1 MTRAAVDIGGTFTD
15 VVTIEQSTG
24 RLVQAKALT
33 TYPDPTPGFLA
44 ALAKAT
50 DRDGLETVGYGTTLA
65 TNAVLTRSGAK
76 TALLTTQGFRDVLE
90 IRRTHRSTL
99 FDIFEEIPAPI
110 APRPLR
116 FEIPERTAADGSEV
130 RALDEQAVRA
140 AAGKIRQAGVESIAV
155 SYLFSFMNP
164 AHELRTR
171 QILAEELPELSA
183 DITISSEAL
192 PLHREYERTSTTVMN
207 AYLTPLVRSYFSRLR
222 AELAESKLYVW
233 LQMMQSNGGLV
244 RPDRAA
250 SFPILT
256 LLSGPAGGVMASA
269 YLGRLLGETHLLT
282 LDMGGTSCDVAGITD
297 GEPDTRLDF
306 EIGGYSVSYPTLDI
320 HTVGAGGGS
329 IAKVDG
335 FGRVSVGPDSAG
347 SDPGPACYGRGGE
360 FPTVTDAN
368 LVLGVYD
375 PDFQMGGEIYPDID
389 LAARAIE
396 EHVGKPLG
404 LSVVDA
410 AVGIVRLVNANMM
423 HALRTVSIERGRD
436 PRDFALVPFGGAGPT
451 HGVHIAEE
459 LALRRV
465 VIPPIPGCNSALGI
479 LASDVRHDLV
489 ATLRARVARLD
500 PSDLGET
507 LSELASEARRELD
520 EDSIP
525 PESRTLRASLDM
537 RYAGQAYELNV
548 PLSSLRPDASTLSR
562 AMADFHHSHRTR
574 YGHSLGDDL
583 VDLVNVRLT
592 GLGATP
598 KPLLGGAAAASGEAE
613 PRSRRRVVSV
623 RGEAEMT
630 PIYHREDLEP
640 GQRVATPSVI
650 QQLDSTTY
658 LPFGE
663 VRVHNTGAIVV
674 DLP

>member
-329 IAKVDG
+329 VAKVDG

>member
-15 VVTIEQSTG
+15 VVTIDESTG

-44 ALAKAT
+44 ALAKAAN
-50 DRDGLETVGYGTTLA
+50 RDQLETVGYGTTLA
-65 TNAVLTRSGAK
+65 TNAVLTRSGAE

-99 FDIFEEIPAPI
+99 FDIYEEIPAPI
-110 APRPLR
+110 VPRPLR

-130 RALDEQAVRA
+130 TALDEQAVRA
-140 AAGKIRQAGVESIAV
+140 VARKIRHAGVESIAV

-171 QILAEELPELSA
+171 EILSEELPGLSD

-282 LDMGGTSCDVAGITD
+282 LDMGGTSCDVAGITG

-329 IAKVDG
+329 IAKVDD

-360 FPTVTDAN
+360 LPTVTDAN

-465 VIPPIPGCNSALGI
+465 VVPPIPGCNSALGI

-500 PSDLGET
+500 PSDLVEI
-507 LSELASEARRELD
+507 LSVLAEDARRELD

-525 PESRTLRASLDM
+525 PENRTLRASLDM

-548 PLSSLRPDASTLSR
+548 PLTSLRPDASTLSR
-562 AMADFHHSHRTR
+562 AIADFHVAHRTR
-574 YGHSLGDDL
+574 YGHALGDDR

-598 KPLLGGAAAASGEAE
+598 KPLLGGGSGALGEAE
-613 PRSRRRVVSV
+613 PRSFRRVVSV
-623 RGEAEMT
+623 QGEASSV

-640 GQRVATPSVI
+640 GQTLMTPSVI

-663 VRVHNTGAIVV
+663 VRVHATGAIVV

>member
-525 PESRTLRASLDM
+525 PQSRTLRASLDM

>member
-269 YLGRLLGETHLLT
+269 YLGRRLGETHLLT

-525 PESRTLRASLDM
+525 PQSRTLRASLDM

-663 VRVHNTGAIVV
+663 VRVHDTGAIVV

>member
-15 VVTIEQSTG
+15 VVTVDESTG
-24 RLVQAKALT
+24 RLIQAKALT
-33 TYPDPTPGFLA
+33 TYPDPTPGFLN
-44 ALAKAT
+44 ALAKVT
-50 DRDGLETVGYGTTLA
+50 DSTDLETVGYGTTLA
-65 TNAVLTRSGAK
+65 TNAVLTRSGAR
-76 TALLTTQGFRDVLE
+76 TALLTTEGFRDVLE

-99 FDIFEEIPAPI
+99 FDIYEKIPEPLV
-110 APRPLR
+110 PRPLR
-116 FEIPERTAADGSEV
+116 LEIPERIAADGSV
-130 RALDEQAVRA
+130 VDPLDEPAVRA
-140 AAGKIRQAGVESIAV
+140 AAERLRRARVESIAV

-164 AHELRTR
+164 QHELRTR
-171 QILAEELPELSA
+171 EILAEELPELA
-183 DITISSEAL
+183 EDITISSEAL

-222 AELAESKLYVW
+222 AELRDSKLFAW

-244 RPDRAA
+244 RPERAA

-269 YLGRLLGETHLLT
+269 YLADLLGETHLLT
-282 LDMGGTSCDVAGITD
+282 LDMGGTSCDVAGVTNGD
-297 GEPDTRLDF
+297 PDTRLDF
-306 EIGGYSVSYPTLDI
+306 EIGGYAVSYPTLDI

-329 IAKVDG
+329 IAKVDA
-335 FGRVSVGPDSAG
+335 FGRISVGPDSAG

-360 FPTVTDAN
+360 LPTVTDAN

-375 PDFQMGGEIYPDID
+375 QEFQLGGEIFPDLD

-396 EHVGKPLG
+396 RHVAKPLG
-404 LSVVDA
+404 LTVVEA

-451 HGVHIAEE
+451 HGVHIARE

-479 LASDVRHDLV
+479 LSSDVRHDLV
-489 ATLRARVARLD
+489 ATLRARMAKLTPVE
-500 PSDLGET
+500 LGK
-507 LSELASEARRELD
+507 AIAVMAAEARQELE
-520 EDSIP
+520 EDGIP
-525 PESRTLRASLDM
+525 PERRILRASLDM

-548 PLSSLRPDASTLSR
+548 ALPSLRPDGAAMDR
-562 AMADFHHSHRTR
+562 AIADFHLVHQTR
-574 YGHSLGDDL
+574 YGHSLGDDM

-592 GLGATP
+592 GLGAIP
-598 KPLLGGAAAASGEAE
+598 KPRLGGDAATTGQAE
-613 PRSRRRVVSV
+613 PRSHRSVVSV
-623 RGEAEMT
+623 EGRAST
-630 PIYHREDLEP
+630 VPVYRRADLVA
-640 GQRVATPSVI
+640 GQTLATPSVI

-663 VRVHNTGAIVV
+663 ARVHSTGSIVV
-674 DLP
+674 DLR

>member
-15 VVTIEQSTG
+15 VVTIDESTG
-24 RLVQAKALT
+24 ELVQAKALT

-50 DRDGLETVGYGTTLA
+50 DRDRLETVGYGTTLA
-65 TNAVLTRSGAK
+65 TNAVLTRSGAR

-99 FDIFEEIPAPI
+99 FDIYEEIPAPVV
-110 APRPLR
+110 PRPLR

-130 RALDEQAVRA
+130 TPLDEQAVRA
-140 AAGKIRQAGVESIAV
+140 VAGKIRQAGVESIAV

-360 FPTVTDAN
+360 LPTVTDAN

-404 LSVVDA
+404 ISVVDA
-410 AVGIVRLVNANMM
+410 AVGIIRLVNANMM

-507 LSELASEARRELD
+507 LSALAEEARRELD

-525 PESRTLRASLDM
+525 PENRTLRASLDM

-548 PLSSLRPDASTLSR
+548 PLASLRPDASILEQ
-562 AMADFHHSHRTR
+562 AIADFHLSHRTR
-574 YGHSLGDDL
+574 YGHSLGDDR

-598 KPLLGGAAAASGEAE
+598 KPLLGGGSGASGQAE
-613 PRSRRRVVSV
+613 PRSYRRVVSV
-623 RGEAEMT
+623 QGEASSV

-640 GQRVATPSVI
+640 GQTVMTPSVI

-663 VRVHNTGAIVV
+663 VRVHDTGAIVV

>member
-15 VVTIEQSTG
+15 VVTVNESTG

-33 TYPDPTPGFLA
+33 TYPDPTAGFLN
-44 ALAKAT
+44 ALAKVT
-50 DRDGLETVGYGTTLA
+50 DRSTLETVGYGTTLA
-65 TNAVLTRSGAK
+65 TNAVLTKSGAK
-76 TALLTTQGFRDVLE
+76 TALLTTEGFRDLLE

-99 FDIFEEIPAPI
+99 FDIYESIPEPI
-110 APRPLR
+110 VPRPLR

-130 RALDEQAVRA
+130 KPLDEQAVREA
-140 AAGKIRQAGVESIAV
+140 AERIRRAGVESIAV
-155 SYLFSFMNP
+155 CYLFSFMNP
-164 AHELRTR
+164 EHELRTR
-171 QILAEELPELSA
+171 RILREELPELSA
-183 DITISSEAL
+183 DVTISSEAL

-222 AELAESKLYVW
+222 KELHESKLFAW

-244 RPDRAA
+244 RPERAA

-269 YLGRLLGETHLLT
+269 YLGGLLGETHLLT
-282 LDMGGTSCDVAGITD
+282 LDMGGTSCDVAGVTG

-306 EIGGYSVSYPTLDI
+306 EIGGYAVSYPTLDI

-329 IAKVDG
+329 IAKVDA
-335 FGRVSVGPDSAG
+335 FGRISVGPDSAG

-360 FPTVTDAN
+360 LPTVTDAN

-375 PDFQMGGEIYPDID
+375 RAFRLGGEIYPDID

-396 EHVGKPLG
+396 RHVGKPLG
-404 LSVVDA
+404 LPVTEA
-410 AVGIVRLVNANMM
+410 AVGIVRLVNAGMM

-436 PRDFALVPFGGAGPT
+436 PRDFALVTFGGAGPA
-451 HGVHIAEE
+451 HGMHIAAE

-489 ATLRARVARLD
+489 STLRARMGGLSAAE
-500 PSDLGET
+500 LGEA
-507 LSELASEARRELD
+507 LAVMGSEVQRELD
-520 EDSIP
+520 EDGIP
-525 PESRTLRASLDM
+525 AERRILRASLDM
-537 RYAGQAYELNV
+537 RYAGQAYELNI
-548 PLSSLRPDASTLSR
+548 PIAGLRPDVDTMDR
-562 AMADFHHSHRTR
+562 AVADFHLLHKTR
-574 YGHSLGDDL
+574 YGHSLDDDM
-583 VDLVNVRLT
+583 VDLINVRLT

-598 KPLLGGAAAASGEAE
+598 KPPLGGEAVAGGEAE

-623 RGEAEMT
+623 EGEAAEV
-630 PIYHREDLEP
+630 PVYHRADLVP
-640 GQRVATPSVI
+640 GHTLATPCVI
-650 QQLDSTTY
+650 QQLDSTAY

-663 VRVHNTGAIVV
+663 ARVHSTGSIVV

>member
-15 VVTIEQSTG
+15 VVTVDESTG
-24 RLVQAKALT
+24 ELVQAKSLT
-33 TYPDPTPGFLA
+33 TYPDPTPGFLT

-50 DRDGLETVGYGTTLA
+50 ERSSLQTVGYGTTLA
-65 TNAVLTRSGAK
+65 TNAVLTKSGAK
-76 TALLTTQGFRDVLE
+76 TALLTTEGFRDVLE

-99 FDIFEEIPAPI
+99 FDIYEEIPRPI
-110 APRPLR
+110 VPRPLR

-130 RALDEQAVRA
+130 RELDEQAVRTV
-140 AAGKIRQAGVESIAV
+140 AGHIRQAGVESIAV

-164 AHELRTR
+164 DHELRTR
-171 QILAEELPELSA
+171 QILAEELPALSD

-207 AYLTPLVRSYFSRLR
+207 AYLTPLVRRYFHRLR
-222 AELAESKLYVW
+222 AELQESKLYAW

-244 RPDRAA
+244 RPERAA
-250 SFPILT
+250 AFPILT
-256 LLSGPAGGVMASA
+256 LLSGPAGGVMASV
-269 YLGRLLGETHLLT
+269 YLGELLGESHLLT

-306 EIGGYSVSYPTLDI
+306 EIGGYAVSYPTLDI

-329 IAKVDG
+329 IAKVDD
-335 FGRVSVGPDSAG
+335 FGRISVGPDSAG
-347 SDPGPACYGRGGE
+347 SDPGPACYGRGGDL
-360 FPTVTDAN
+360 PTVTDAN

-375 PDFQMGGEIYPDID
+375 PGFQLGGEIYPDID

-396 EHVGKPLG
+396 RYVGRPLG
-404 LSVVDA
+404 VSVTEA

-489 ATLRARVARLD
+489 ATLRARVVRLD
-500 PSDLGET
+500 PTDLQES
-507 LSELASEARRELD
+507 LSVMADEAQRELEQD
-520 EDSIP
+520 GVP
-525 PESRTLRASLDM
+525 PGRRTLRASLDM
-537 RYAGQAYELNV
+537 RYAGQAYEINV
-548 PLSSLRPDASTLSR
+548 PLASLQPDAATLSQ
-562 AMADFHHSHRTR
+562 AIGDFHLAHKTR
-574 YGHSLGDDL
+574 YGHALGDDL

-598 KPLLGGAAAASGEAE
+598 KPLLGGDAAAAGRAE
-613 PRSRRRVVSV
+613 PRSHRRVVSV
-623 RGEAEMT
+623 SGEDSKV
-630 PIYHREDLEP
+630 PIYSRDDLLP
-640 GQRVATPSVI
+640 GQTLPTPSVI

-663 VRVHNTGAIVV
+663 ARVHATGAIVV

>member
-663 VRVHNTGAIVV
+663 VRVHDTGAIVV

>member
-110 APRPLR
+110 VPRPLR

-335 FGRVSVGPDSAG
+335 FGRVSGGPDSAG

-525 PESRTLRASLDM
+525 PQSRTLRASLDM

>member
-15 VVTIEQSTG
+15 VVTVDESTG
-24 RLVQAKALT
+24 RLIQAKSLT

-50 DRDGLETVGYGTTLA
+50 DRTALQTVGYGTTLA
-65 TNAVLTRSGAK
+65 TNAVLTKSGAR
-76 TALLTTQGFRDVLE
+76 TALLTTEGFRDVLE

-99 FDIFEEIPAPI
+99 FDIYEKIPEPI
-110 APRPLR
+110 VPRPLR
-116 FEIPERTAADGSEV
+116 FEIPERTAADGSQV
-130 RALDEQAVRA
+130 RTLDEQAVRA
-140 AAGKIRQAGVESIAV
+140 AAAHIRRAGVESVAV
-155 SYLFSFMNP
+155 CYLFSFMNP
-164 AHELRTR
+164 DHELRTR
-171 QILAEELPELSA
+171 RILREELPALSD

-207 AYLTPLVRSYFSRLR
+207 AYLTPLVRKYFRRLR
-222 AELAESKLYVW
+222 AELQESKLFAW

-244 RPDRAA
+244 RPERAA
-250 SFPILT
+250 AFPILT

-269 YLGRLLGETHLLT
+269 YLGKLLGETRLLT

-306 EIGGYSVSYPTLDI
+306 EIGGYAVSYPTLDI

-329 IAKVDG
+329 IARVDD
-335 FGRVSVGPDSAG
+335 FGRISVGPGSAG

-360 FPTVTDAN
+360 LPTVTDAN

-375 PDFQMGGEIYPDID
+375 PEFQLGGEIYPDID

-396 EHVGKPLG
+396 RHVGRPLG
-404 LSVVDA
+404 LSATEA

-436 PRDFALVPFGGAGPT
+436 PRDFSLVPFGGAGPT

-465 VIPPIPGCNSALGI
+465 IIPPIPGCNSALGI
-479 LASDVRHDLV
+479 LSSDVRHDLV
-489 ATLRARVARLD
+489 STLRSQMTRLD
-500 PSDLGET
+500 PADLRES
-507 LSELASEARRELD
+507 LSAMAEEAQRELERD
-520 EDSIP
+520 GISP
-525 PESRTLRASLDM
+525 RGRTLRAGLDM
-537 RYAGQAYELNV
+537 RYAGQAYEINV
-548 PLSSLRPDASTLSR
+548 PLASLRPDAAVLSQ
-562 AMADFHHSHRTR
+562 AIGDFHLAHKTR
-574 YGHSLGDDL
+574 YGHALGDEL

-598 KPLLGGAAAASGEAE
+598 KPLLGGASLASDEAE
-613 PRSRRRVVSV
+613 PRSWRKVVSV
-623 RGEAEMT
+623 GGEASAA
-630 PIYHREDLEP
+630 PIYRRADLLP
-640 GQRVATPSVI
+640 GQTLATPSVI

-663 VRVHNTGAIVV
+663 ARVHATGAIVV

>member
-15 VVTIEQSTG
+15 VVTVDDRSGKLI
-24 RLVQAKALT
+24 QAKSLT

-50 DRDGLETVGYGTTLA
+50 DRDALETVGYGTTLA
-65 TNAVLTRSGAK
+65 TNAVLTKSGAR
-76 TALLTTQGFRDVLE
+76 TALLTTRGFRDVLE

-99 FDIFEEIPAPI
+99 FDIYEKIPEPI
-110 APRPLR
+110 VPRPLR

-130 RALDEQAVRA
+130 TPLDEQAVRA
-140 AAGKIRQAGVESIAV
+140 AARSIHRAGVESVAV
-155 SYLFSFMNP
+155 CYLFSFMNP
-164 AHELRTR
+164 EHELRTR
-171 QILAEELPELSA
+171 AILREELPGLSD

-207 AYLTPLVRSYFSRLR
+207 AYLTPLVRRYFRRLR
-222 AELAESKLYVW
+222 SELQESKLYAW

-244 RPDRAA
+244 RPERAA

-269 YLGRLLGETHLLT
+269 YLGELLGETHLLT
-282 LDMGGTSCDVAGITD
+282 LDMGGTSCDVAGVTN

-306 EIGGYSVSYPTLDI
+306 EIGGYAVSYPTLDI

-329 IAKVDG
+329 IARVDS
-335 FGRVSVGPDSAG
+335 FGRISVGPESAG

-360 FPTVTDAN
+360 MPTVTDAN

-375 PDFQMGGEIYPDID
+375 PGFRLGGEIYPDID

-396 EHVGKPLG
+396 RHVGRPLG
-404 LSVVDA
+404 LSVTEA

-465 VIPPIPGCNSALGI
+465 VIPPMPGCNSALGI
-479 LASDVRHDLV
+479 LASDVRHDLL
-489 ATLRARVARLD
+489 ATLRARMVRLR
-500 PSDLGET
+500 PFDLGKAIAVLAREAHQ
-507 LSELASEARRELD
+507 ELE
-520 EDSIP
+520 EDGIP
-525 PESRTLRASLDM
+525 PDRRTVRASLDL
-537 RYAGQAYELNV
+537 RYAGQAYELNI
-548 PLSSLRPDASTLSR
+548 PLSALQPDSSTIR
-562 AMADFHHSHRTR
+562 QAIADFHHLHQTR

-598 KPLLGGAAAASGEAE
+598 KPLLGGEAAATGEAE
-613 PRSRRRVVSV
+613 PRLHRQVVSV
-623 RGEAEMT
+623 RGKADKV
-630 PIYHREDLEP
+630 PIYHRSDLLP
-640 GQRVATPSVI
+640 GQTLRTPSVI

-663 VRVHNTGAIVV
+663 ARVHSTGSIVV

>member
-15 VVTIEQSTG
+15 VVTVDESTG
-24 RLVQAKALT
+24 RLIQAKSLT

-50 DRDGLETVGYGTTLA
+50 DRTALQTVGYGTTLA
-65 TNAVLTRSGAK
+65 TNAVLTKSGAR
-76 TALLTTQGFRDVLE
+76 TALLTTEGFRDVLE

-99 FDIFEEIPAPI
+99 FDIYEKIPEPI
-110 APRPLR
+110 VPRPLR
-116 FEIPERTAADGSEV
+116 FEIPERTAADGSQV
-130 RALDEQAVRA
+130 RTLDEQAVRA
-140 AAGKIRQAGVESIAV
+140 AAAHIRRAGVESVAV
-155 SYLFSFMNP
+155 CYLFSFMNP
-164 AHELRTR
+164 DHELRTR
-171 QILAEELPELSA
+171 RILREELPALSD

-207 AYLTPLVRSYFSRLR
+207 AYLTPLVRKYFRRLR
-222 AELAESKLYVW
+222 AELQESKLFAW

-244 RPDRAA
+244 RPERAA
-250 SFPILT
+250 AFPILT

-269 YLGRLLGETHLLT
+269 YLGKLLGESRLLT

-306 EIGGYSVSYPTLDI
+306 EIGGYAVSYPTLDI

-329 IAKVDG
+329 IARVDD
-335 FGRVSVGPDSAG
+335 FGRISVGPGSAG

-360 FPTVTDAN
+360 LPTVTDAN
-368 LVLGVYD
+368 LVLGVYH
-375 PDFQMGGEIYPDID
+375 PEFQLGGEIYPDID

-396 EHVGKPLG
+396 RHVGRPLG
-404 LSVVDA
+404 LSATEA

-436 PRDFALVPFGGAGPT
+436 PRDFSLVPFGGAGPT

-465 VIPPIPGCNSALGI
+465 IIPPIPGCNSALGI
-479 LASDVRHDLV
+479 LSSDVRHDLV
-489 ATLRARVARLD
+489 STLRSQMTRLD
-500 PSDLGET
+500 PADLRES
-507 LSELASEARRELD
+507 LSAMAEEAQRELERD
-520 EDSIP
+520 GISP
-525 PESRTLRASLDM
+525 RGRTLRAGLDM
-537 RYAGQAYELNV
+537 RYAGQAYEINV
-548 PLSSLRPDASTLSR
+548 PLASLRPDAAVLSQ
-562 AMADFHHSHRTR
+562 AIGDFHLAHKTR
-574 YGHSLGDDL
+574 YGHALGDEL

-598 KPLLGGAAAASGEAE
+598 KPLLGGASLASGEAE
-613 PRSRRRVVSV
+613 PRSWRKVVSV
-623 RGEAEMT
+623 GGEESAA
-630 PIYHREDLEP
+630 PIYRRADLLP
-640 GQRVATPSVI
+640 GQTLATPSVI

-663 VRVHNTGAIVV
+663 ARVHATGAIVV

>member
-15 VVTIEQSTG
+15 VVTVDDRSGKLI
-24 RLVQAKALT
+24 QAKSLT

-50 DRDGLETVGYGTTLA
+50 DRDALETVGYGTTLA
-65 TNAVLTRSGAK
+65 TNAVLTKSGAR
-76 TALLTTQGFRDVLE
+76 TALLTTRGFRDVLE

-99 FDIFEEIPAPI
+99 FDIYEKIPEPI
-110 APRPLR
+110 VPRPLR

-130 RALDEQAVRA
+130 TPLDEQAVRA
-140 AAGKIRQAGVESIAV
+140 AARSIHRAGVESVAV
-155 SYLFSFMNP
+155 CYLFSFMNP
-164 AHELRTR
+164 EHELRTR
-171 QILAEELPELSA
+171 AILREELPGLSD

-207 AYLTPLVRSYFSRLR
+207 AYLTPLVRRYFRRLR
-222 AELAESKLYVW
+222 SELQESKLYAW

-244 RPDRAA
+244 RPERAA

-269 YLGRLLGETHLLT
+269 YLGELLGETHLLT
-282 LDMGGTSCDVAGITD
+282 LDMGGTSCDVAGVTN

-306 EIGGYSVSYPTLDI
+306 EIGGYAVSYPTLDI

-329 IAKVDG
+329 IARVDS
-335 FGRVSVGPDSAG
+335 FGRISVGPESAG

-360 FPTVTDAN
+360 MPTVTDAN

-375 PDFQMGGEIYPDID
+375 PGFRLGGEIYPDID

-396 EHVGKPLG
+396 RHVGRPLG
-404 LSVVDA
+404 LSVTEA

-465 VIPPIPGCNSALGI
+465 VIPPMPGCNSALGI
-479 LASDVRHDLV
+479 LASDVRHDLL
-489 ATLRARVARLD
+489 ATLRARMVRLR
-500 PSDLGET
+500 PFDLGKAIAVLAREAHQ
-507 LSELASEARRELD
+507 ELE
-520 EDSIP
+520 EDGIP
-525 PESRTLRASLDM
+525 PDRRTVRASLDL
-537 RYAGQAYELNV
+537 RYAGQAYELNI
-548 PLSSLRPDASTLSR
+548 PLSALQPDSSTIRR
-562 AMADFHHSHRTR
+562 AIADFHHLHQTR

-598 KPLLGGAAAASGEAE
+598 KPLLGGEGSATGEAE
-613 PRSRRRVVSV
+613 PRSHRQVVSV
-623 RGEAEMT
+623 RGKAGKV
-630 PIYHREDLEP
+630 PIYHRSDLLP
-640 GQRVATPSVI
+640 GQTLRTPSVI

-663 VRVHNTGAIVV
+663 ARVHSTGSIVV

>member
-329 IAKVDG
+329 VAKVDG

-663 VRVHNTGAIVV
+663 VRVHDTGAIVV

>member
-110 APRPLR
+110 VPRPLR

-525 PESRTLRASLDM
+525 PQSRTLRASLDM

>member
-15 VVTIEQSTG
+15 VVTVDERTG
-24 RLVQAKALT
+24 GLIQAKSLT
-33 TYPDPTPGFLA
+33 TYPDPTPGFLNALTKASDRA
-44 ALAKAT
+44 A
-50 DRDGLETVGYGTTLA
+50 LETVGYGTTLA
-65 TNAVLTRSGAK
+65 TNAVLTRSGAR
-76 TALLTTQGFRDVLE
+76 TALLTTAGFRDVLE
-90 IRRTHRSTL
+90 IRRTHRSSL
-99 FDIFEEIPAPI
+99 FDIYEQIPEPI
-110 APRPLR
+110 VPRPLR

-130 RALDEQAVRA
+130 EPLDEQAVRDA
-140 AAGKIRQAGVESIAV
+140 ASRIRQAGVESIAV
-155 SYLFSFMNP
+155 CYLFSFMNP

-171 QILAEELPELSA
+171 EIIREEIPALA
-183 DITISSEAL
+183 DDVTISSEAL

-222 AELAESKLYVW
+222 AELQESRLFAW

-244 RPDRAA
+244 RPERAA

-269 YLGRLLGETHLLT
+269 YLGELLGEANLLT
-282 LDMGGTSCDVAGITD
+282 LDMGGTSCDVAGITN

-306 EIGGYSVSYPTLDI
+306 EIGGYAVSYPTLDI

-329 IAKVDG
+329 IAKVDE
-335 FGRVSVGPDSAG
+335 FGRMSVGPDSAG

-360 FPTVTDAN
+360 LPTVTDAN
-368 LVLGVYD
+368 LLLGVYD
-375 PDFQMGGEIYPDID
+375 PEYRLGGEINPDLD
-389 LAARAIE
+389 LAARAVE
-396 EHVGKPLG
+396 AHVGRPLG
-404 LSVVDA
+404 LSVTEA
-410 AVGIVRLVNANMM
+410 AVGIIRLVNANMM

-479 LASDVRHDLV
+479 LSSDVRHDLV
-489 ATLRARVARLD
+489 ATLRARMTRLP
-500 PSDLGET
+500 PSELGEA
-507 LSELASEARRELD
+507 LSAMAAEAQRELE
-520 EDSIP
+520 EDGIP
-525 PESRTLRASLDM
+525 PEMRRLQASLDM

-548 PLSSLRPDASTLSR
+548 PLSSIRPDPSTMGQ
-562 AMADFHHSHRTR
+562 AVADFHTAHETR
-574 YGHSLGDDL
+574 YGHALADDM

-592 GLGATP
+592 GLGHTP
-598 KPLLGGAAAASGEAE
+598 KPVLGGEGIASGKAE
-613 PRSRRRVVSV
+613 PRTRRRVVSV
-623 RGEAEMT
+623 LGQETAV
-630 PIYHREDLEP
+630 PIYHREDLRP
-640 GQRVATPSVI
+640 GHTVDTPCII

-658 LPFGE
+658 LPLGE
-663 VRVHNTGAIVV
+663 ARVHATGSIVV

>member
-1 MTRAAVDIGGTFTD
+1 MSRAAVDIGGTFTD
-15 VVTIEQSTG
+15 VVTVNESTG
-24 RLVQAKALT
+24 ELIQAKALT
-33 TYPDPTPGFLA
+33 TYPDPTPGFLT

-50 DRDGLETVGYGTTLA
+50 DRADLDTVGYGTTLA
-65 TNAVLTRSGAK
+65 TNAVLTKSGAK
-76 TALLTTQGFRDVLE
+76 TALLTTEGFRDVLE

-99 FDIFEEIPAPI
+99 FDIYEKIPPPI
-110 APRPLR
+110 VPRPLR

-130 RALDEQAVRA
+130 TALDERAVRA
-140 AAGKIRQAGVESIAV
+140 AAVRMRRAGVESIAV

-164 AHELRTR
+164 DHELRTR
-171 QILAEELPELSA
+171 EILREELPDLRD

-222 AELAESKLYVW
+222 TELQESKLYAW

-244 RPDRAA
+244 RPERAA
-250 SFPILT
+250 AFPILT

-269 YLGRLLGETHLLT
+269 YLGQLLGEAQLLT

-306 EIGGYSVSYPTLDI
+306 EIGGYAVSYPTLDI

-329 IAKVDG
+329 IAKVDD
-335 FGRVSVGPDSAG
+335 FGRMSVGPDSAG
-347 SDPGPACYGRGGE
+347 SDPGPACYGRGGDL
-360 FPTVTDAN
+360 PTVTDAN
-368 LVLGVYD
+368 LLLGVYD
-375 PDFQMGGEIYPDID
+375 PDFQLGGEIYPDID

-396 EHVGKPLG
+396 RHVGKPLG
-404 LSVVDA
+404 ISVTEA

-436 PRDFALVPFGGAGPT
+436 PRDFSLVPFGGAGPT

-465 VIPPIPGCNSALGI
+465 LIPPIPGCNSALGI
-479 LASDVRHDLV
+479 LSSDVRHDLV
-489 ATLRARVARLD
+489 ATLRARMVHLD
-500 PSDLGET
+500 PSDLGEA
-507 LSELASEARRELD
+507 LSVMAGEADRELEQD
-520 EDSIP
+520 GIH
-525 PESRTLRASLDM
+525 PESRSLRASLDM
-537 RYAGQAYELNV
+537 RYAGQAYEINV
-548 PLSSLRPDASTLSR
+548 PLASLCPGSGTLGR
-562 AMADFHHSHRTR
+562 AISDFHLAHKTR
-574 YGHSLGDDL
+574 YGHALGDDL

-598 KPLLGGAAAASGEAE
+598 KPLLGGAASTSGEAE
-613 PRSRRRVVSV
+613 PRSHRRVVSV
-623 RGEAEMT
+623 RGESAVV
-630 PIYHREDLEP
+630 PIYYRADLLP
-640 GQRVATPSVI
+640 GHTLSTPSVI

-663 VRVHNTGAIVV
+663 ARVHATGAIVV

>member
-15 VVTIEQSTG
+15 VVTVDESTG

-33 TYPDPTPGFLA
+33 TYPDPTPGFLN
-44 ALAKAT
+44 ALGKAT
-50 DRDGLETVGYGTTLA
+50 DRSALETVGYGTTLA

-99 FDIFEEIPAPI
+99 FDIYEKIPEPVV
-110 APRPLR
+110 PRPLR
-116 FEIPERTAADGSEV
+116 FEIPQRTAADGSEV

-140 AAGKIRQAGVESIAV
+140 AARRIREAGVQSIAV
-155 SYLFSFMNP
+155 CYLFSFMN
-164 AHELRTR
+164 ADHEIRTR
-171 QILAEELPELSA
+171 QILREELPGLSD

-207 AYLTPLVRSYFSRLR
+207 AYLTPLVRQYFHRLR
-222 AELAESKLYVW
+222 AELQDSKLYAW

-244 RPDRAA
+244 RPERAA

-269 YLGRLLGETHLLT
+269 YLGELLGESHLLT

-306 EIGGYSVSYPTLDI
+306 EIGGYAVSYPTLDI

-329 IAKVDG
+329 IAKVDD
-335 FGRVSVGPDSAG
+335 FGRISVGPDSAG

-360 FPTVTDAN
+360 LPTVTDAN

-375 PDFQMGGEIYPDID
+375 PGFQLGGEIYPDID

-396 EHVGKPLG
+396 RHVGKPLG
-404 LSVVDA
+404 LSVTEA

-489 ATLRARVARLD
+489 ATLRARMIRLD
-500 PSDLGET
+500 PGDLEET
-507 LSELASEARRELD
+507 LSVMAAEARRELTQD
-520 EDSIP
+520 GIP
-525 PESRTLRASLDM
+525 PERRSLRASLDL
-537 RYAGQAYELNV
+537 RYAGQAYEINV
-548 PLSSLRPDASTLSR
+548 PLGSLRPDGATLSR
-562 AMADFHHSHRTR
+562 AIGDFHLAHKTR

-598 KPLLGGAAAASGEAE
+598 KPLLGGQASATGEAE
-613 PRSRRRVVSV
+613 PRHRRRVVSV
-623 RGEAEMT
+623 RGDESRV
-630 PIYHREDLEP
+630 PVYRRSDLLP
-640 GQRVATPSVI
+640 GQTLATPSVI

-663 VRVHNTGAIVV
+663 ARVDATGAIVV

>member
-15 VVTIEQSTG
+15 VVTVDETTG
-24 RLVQAKALT
+24 RLIQAKALT
-33 TYPDPTPGFLA
+33 TYPDPTPGFLN
-44 ALAKAT
+44 ALGKAT
-50 DRDGLETVGYGTTLA
+50 DRSALETVGYGTTLA
-65 TNAVLTRSGAK
+65 TNAVLTKSGAK
-76 TALLTTQGFRDVLE
+76 TALLTTEGFRDVLE

-99 FDIFEEIPAPI
+99 FDIYEKIPEPVV
-110 APRPLR
+110 PRPLR
-116 FEIPERTAADGSEV
+116 FEIPQRTAADGSEV
-130 RALDEQAVRA
+130 RALDEQAVRDA
-140 AAGKIRQAGVESIAV
+140 AKRIREAGVESVAV
-155 SYLFSFMNP
+155 CYLFSFMN
-164 AHELRTR
+164 ADHEVRTR
-171 QILAEELPELSA
+171 RILSEELPGLSD

-207 AYLTPLVRSYFSRLR
+207 AYLTPLVRKYFQRLR
-222 AELAESKLYVW
+222 AELQESKLYAW

-244 RPDRAA
+244 RPERAA

-256 LLSGPAGGVMASA
+256 LLSGPAGGVMASS
-269 YLGRLLGETHLLT
+269 YLGKLLGESHLLT

-306 EIGGYSVSYPTLDI
+306 EIGGYAVSYPTLDI

-329 IAKVDG
+329 IAKVDD
-335 FGRVSVGPDSAG
+335 FGRISVGPDSAG

-360 FPTVTDAN
+360 MPTVTDAN

-375 PDFQMGGEIYPDID
+375 PEFQLGGEIYPDLD

-396 EHVGKPLG
+396 RHVGKPLG
-404 LSVVDA
+404 LSVTEA

-465 VIPPIPGCNSALGI
+465 IIPPIPGCNSALGI
-479 LASDVRHDLV
+479 LSSDVRHDLV
-489 ATLRARVARLD
+489 ATLRARMVRLD
-500 PSDLGET
+500 PEDLEES
-507 LSELASEARRELD
+507 LSVMAAEAERELKQD
-520 EDSIP
+520 GIAAER
-525 PESRTLRASLDM
+525 RTLRASLDM
-537 RYAGQAYELNV
+537 RYAGQAYEINI
-548 PLSSLRPDASTLSR
+548 PLDSLRPDGATLSR
-562 AMADFHHSHRTR
+562 AIRDFHLAHKTR

-598 KPLLGGAAAASGEAE
+598 KPVLGGRAAARGQAE
-613 PRSRRRVVSV
+613 PRSHRRVVSV
-623 RGEAEMT
+623 GGEASKV
-630 PIYHREDLEP
+630 PIFQRADLLP
-640 GQRVATPSVI
+640 GQTVATPSVI

-663 VRVHNTGAIVV
+663 ARVDATGAIVV

>member
-525 PESRTLRASLDM
+525 PQSRTLRASLDM

-663 VRVHNTGAIVV
+663 VRVHDTGAIVV

>member
-15 VVTIEQSTG
+15 VVTVDESTG
-24 RLVQAKALT
+24 ELIQAKSLT
-33 TYPDPTPGFLA
+33 TYPDPTPGFLT
-44 ALAKAT
+44 ALTKAT
-50 DRDGLETVGYGTTLA
+50 DRSALETVGYGTTLA
-65 TNAVLTRSGAK
+65 TNAVLTKSGAK
-76 TALLTTQGFRDVLE
+76 TALLTTEGFRDVLE
-90 IRRTHRSTL
+90 IRRTHRSSL
-99 FDIFEEIPAPI
+99 FDIYEKIPRPI
-110 APRPLR
+110 VPRPLR

-130 RALDEQAVRA
+130 RALDEQAVRESA
-140 AAGKIRQAGVESIAV
+140 ERIREAGVESIAV

-164 AHELRTR
+164 GHELRTR
-171 QILAEELPELSA
+171 QILQEELPGLSE

-207 AYLTPLVRSYFSRLR
+207 AYLTPLVRKYFRRLR
-222 AELAESKLYVW
+222 AELQDSKLYAW

-244 RPDRAA
+244 RPERAA

-269 YLGRLLGETHLLT
+269 YLGELLGETHLLT

-306 EIGGYSVSYPTLDI
+306 EIGGYAVSYPTLDI

-335 FGRVSVGPDSAG
+335 FGRISVGPDSAG
-347 SDPGPACYGRGGE
+347 SNPGPACYGRGGE
-360 FPTVTDAN
+360 RPTVTDAN

-375 PDFQMGGEIYPDID
+375 PDFQLGGEIYPDID

-396 EHVGKPLG
+396 RHVGKPLG
-404 LSVVDA
+404 LSVTEA

-465 VIPPIPGCNSALGI
+465 IIPPIPGCNSALGI

-489 ATLRARVARLD
+489 GTLRARMIRLD
-500 PSDLGET
+500 PEDLQES
-507 LSELASEARRELD
+507 LSVMADEAQRELEQD
-520 EDSIP
+520 GIP
-525 PESRTLRASLDM
+525 PQMRSLRASLDM
-537 RYAGQAYELNV
+537 RYAGQAYEINV
-548 PLSSLRPDASTLSR
+548 PLGSLRPDAPTL
-562 AMADFHHSHRTR
+562 AQAIGDFHRAHETR
-574 YGHSLGDDL
+574 YGHALGDDL

-598 KPLLGGAAAASGEAE
+598 KPLLGGEAAAFGEAE
-613 PRSRRRVVSV
+613 PRSLRRVVSV
-623 RGEAEMT
+623 GGEESKV
-630 PIYHREDLEP
+630 PIYRRTDLLP
-640 GQRVATPSVI
+640 GQTLATPSVI

-663 VRVHNTGAIVV
+663 ARVHATGSLVV

>member
-15 VVTIEQSTG
+15 VVTVDESTG
-24 RLVQAKALT
+24 RLIQAKSLT

-50 DRDGLETVGYGTTLA
+50 DRTALQTVGYGTTLA
-65 TNAVLTRSGAK
+65 TNAVLTKSGAR
-76 TALLTTQGFRDVLE
+76 TALLTTEGFRDVLE

-99 FDIFEEIPAPI
+99 FDIYEKIPEPI
-110 APRPLR
+110 VPRPLR
-116 FEIPERTAADGSEV
+116 FEIPERTAADGSQV
-130 RALDEQAVRA
+130 RTLDEQAVRA
-140 AAGKIRQAGVESIAV
+140 AAAHIRRSGVESVAV
-155 SYLFSFMNP
+155 CYLFSFMNP
-164 AHELRTR
+164 DHELRTR
-171 QILAEELPELSA
+171 RILREELPALSD

-207 AYLTPLVRSYFSRLR
+207 AYLTPLVRKYFRRLR
-222 AELAESKLYVW
+222 AELRESKLFAW

-244 RPDRAA
+244 RPERAA
-250 SFPILT
+250 AFPILT

-269 YLGRLLGETHLLT
+269 YLGKLLGESRLLT

-306 EIGGYSVSYPTLDI
+306 EIGGYAVSYPTLDI

-329 IAKVDG
+329 IARVDD
-335 FGRVSVGPDSAG
+335 FGRISVGPGSAG

-360 FPTVTDAN
+360 LPTVTDAN

-375 PDFQMGGEIYPDID
+375 PEFQLGGEIYPDID

-396 EHVGKPLG
+396 RHVGRPLG
-404 LSVVDA
+404 LSATEA

-436 PRDFALVPFGGAGPT
+436 PRDFSLVSFGGAGPT

-465 VIPPIPGCNSALGI
+465 IIPPIPGCNSALGI
-479 LASDVRHDLV
+479 LSSDVRHDLV
-489 ATLRARVARLD
+489 STLRSQMTRLD
-500 PSDLGET
+500 PADLRES
-507 LSELASEARRELD
+507 LSAMAEEARRELERD
-520 EDSIP
+520 GISP
-525 PESRTLRASLDM
+525 RGRTLRAGLDM
-537 RYAGQAYELNV
+537 RYAGQAYEINV
-548 PLSSLRPDASTLSR
+548 PLASLQPDAAVLSQ
-562 AMADFHHSHRTR
+562 AIGDFHLAHKTR
-574 YGHSLGDDL
+574 YGHALGDEL

-598 KPLLGGAAAASGEAE
+598 KPLLGGASLASGEAE
-613 PRSRRRVVSV
+613 PRSWRKVVSV
-623 RGEAEMT
+623 GGEESAA
-630 PIYHREDLEP
+630 PIYRRADLLP
-640 GQRVATPSVI
+640 GQTLATPSVI

-663 VRVHNTGAIVV
+663 ARVHATGAIVV

>member
-15 VVTIEQSTG
+15 VVTVDESTG
-24 RLVQAKALT
+24 ELVQAKSLT
-33 TYPDPTPGFLA
+33 TYPDPTPGFLT

-50 DRDGLETVGYGTTLA
+50 DRTELETVGYGTTLA
-65 TNAVLTRSGAK
+65 TNAVLTKSGAR
-76 TALLTTQGFRDVLE
+76 TALLTTEGFRDVLE

-99 FDIFEEIPAPI
+99 FDIYEKIPAPI
-110 APRPLR
+110 VPRPLR
-116 FEIPERTAADGSEV
+116 FEISERTAADGSEV
-130 RALDEQAVRA
+130 KALDEEAVRA
-140 AAGKIRQAGVESIAV
+140 AAARIRQAGVESVAV
-155 SYLFSFMNP
+155 CYLFSFMNP
-164 AHELRTR
+164 DHELRTR
-171 QILAEELPELSA
+171 RILQEKLPALSE

-207 AYLTPLVRSYFSRLR
+207 AYLTPLVRKYFHRLR
-222 AELAESKLYVW
+222 AELEESKLYAW

-244 RPDRAA
+244 RPERAA

-269 YLGRLLGETHLLT
+269 YLGELLGETHLLT

-297 GEPDTRLDF
+297 GAPDTRLDF
-306 EIGGYSVSYPTLDI
+306 EIGGYAVSYPTLDI

-329 IAKVDG
+329 IAKVDD
-335 FGRVSVGPDSAG
+335 FGRISVGPDSAG

-360 FPTVTDAN
+360 LPTVTDAN

-375 PDFQMGGEIYPDID
+375 PKFQLGGEIYPDFD

-396 EHVGKPLG
+396 RFVGKPLG
-404 LSVVDA
+404 LSVTDA

-479 LASDVRHDLV
+479 LSSDVRHDLV
-489 ATLRARVARLD
+489 ATLRARMVRLD
-500 PSDLGET
+500 SQHLGES
-507 LSELASEARRELD
+507 LSVMAEEARSELEQD
-520 EDSIP
+520 GIP
-525 PESRTLRASLDM
+525 PDSRTLRASLDM
-537 RYAGQAYELNV
+537 RYAGQAYEINI
-548 PLSSLRPDASTLSR
+548 PLASLRPNAHTLAR
-562 AMADFHHSHRTR
+562 AITDFHTAHKTR

-592 GLGATP
+592 GLGATA
-598 KPLLGGAAAASGEAE
+598 KPLLGGQATASGQAE
-613 PRSRRRVVSV
+613 PRSHRRVVSV
-623 RGEAEMT
+623 HGEASQV
-630 PIYHREDLEP
+630 PIYHRADLLP
-640 GQRVATPSVI
+640 GQTLSTPSVI

-663 VRVHNTGAIVV
+663 ARVHETGAIVV

>member
-1 MTRAAVDIGGTFTD
+1 MTRAAIDIGGTFTD
-15 VVTIEQSTG
+15 VVTVDGEG
-24 RLVQAKALT
+24 RLIQAKALT
-33 TYPDPTPGFLA
+33 TYPDPTSGFLN

-50 DRDGLETVGYGTTLA
+50 DPSTLETVGYGTTLA
-65 TNAVLTRSGAK
+65 TNAVLTKSGAR
-76 TALLTTQGFRDVLE
+76 TALLTTEGFRDVLE

-99 FDIFEEIPAPI
+99 FDIYEKIPEPI
-110 APRPLR
+110 VPRPLR
-116 FEIPERTAADGSEV
+116 FEIPERTGSDGSEV
-130 RALDEQAVRA
+130 RPLDEQAVRSA
-140 AAGKIRQAGVESIAV
+140 AHRIRRAGVESIAV
-155 SYLFSFMNP
+155 CYLFSFMSP
-164 AHELRTR
+164 HHELRTR
-171 QILAEELPELSA
+171 EILREELPGLA
-183 DITISSEAL
+183 DDITISSEAL

-207 AYLTPLVRSYFSRLR
+207 AYLTPLVREYFHRLR
-222 AELAESKLYVW
+222 SELHESKLFAW

-244 RPDRAA
+244 RPERAA

-269 YLGRLLGETHLLT
+269 YLGELVGETHLLT
-282 LDMGGTSCDVAGITD
+282 LDMGGTSCDVAGVTN

-306 EIGGYSVSYPTLDI
+306 EIGGYAVSYPTLDI

-329 IAKVDG
+329 IAQVDS
-335 FGRVSVGPDSAG
+335 FGRISVGPESAG

-360 FPTVTDAN
+360 RPTVTDAN

-375 PDFQMGGEIYPDID
+375 PEFQLGGEIYPDMD
-389 LAARAIE
+389 RAARAIE
-396 EHVGKPLG
+396 RQVAKPLG
-404 LSVVDA
+404 LSVTEA

-479 LASDVRHDLV
+479 LASDVRHDRL
-489 ATLRARVARLD
+489 ATFRAKMVRLRPSQLRQAISVMAEEAHQELEEDGIPVERRRV
-500 PSDLGET
+500 S
-507 LSELASEARRELD
+507 S
-520 EDSIP
+520 
-525 PESRTLRASLDM
+525 SLDL

-548 PLSSLRPDASTLSR
+548 PLGSLRPDASTVSQ
-562 AMADFHHSHRTR
+562 AIADFHRLHRTR
-574 YGHSLGDDL
+574 YGHSLGDDM

-592 GLGATP
+592 GRGATP
-598 KPLLGGAAAASGEAE
+598 KPLLGGGEAVTGEAE
-613 PRSRRRVVSV
+613 PRSHRRVVSV
-623 RGEAEMT
+623 RGEAAKV
-630 PIYHREDLEP
+630 PIYHRDDLIS
-640 GQRVATPSVI
+640 GQTLATPSVI

-663 VRVHNTGAIVV
+663 ARVHSTGSIVV
-674 DLP
+674 DLR

>member
-15 VVTIEQSTG
+15 VVTIDESTG
-24 RLVQAKALT
+24 ELIQAKALT
-33 TYPDPTPGFLA
+33 TYPDPTPGFLN

-50 DRDGLETVGYGTTLA
+50 DRGGLDTVGYGTTLA

-99 FDIFEEIPAPI
+99 FDIYEKIPAPI
-110 APRPLR
+110 VPRPLR
-116 FEIPERTAADGSEV
+116 FEIPERVAADGSEV
-130 RALDEQAVRA
+130 TPLDERAVRA
-140 AAGKIRQAGVESIAV
+140 AAANIRQAGVESIAV

-164 AHELRTR
+164 GHELRTR
-171 QILAEELPELSA
+171 EILAEELPTLSE

-222 AELAESKLYVW
+222 AELQERKLYAW

-269 YLGRLLGETHLLT
+269 YLGELLGETHLLT

-306 EIGGYSVSYPTLDI
+306 EIGGYAVSYPTLDI

-329 IAKVDG
+329 IAKVDD
-335 FGRVSVGPDSAG
+335 FGRISVGPDSAG

-360 FPTVTDAN
+360 APTVTDAN

-375 PDFQMGGEIYPDID
+375 PEFQLGGEIYPDID
-389 LAARAIE
+389 LAARAVE
-396 EHVGKPLG
+396 RYVGKPLG
-404 LSVVDA
+404 LSVTEA

-436 PRDFALVPFGGAGPT
+436 PRDFALVAFGGAGPT

-459 LALRRV
+459 LALGRV

-489 ATLRARVARLD
+489 ATLRARMIRLD
-500 PSDLGET
+500 PTDLEE
-507 LSELASEARRELD
+507 SFSVMADEAQRELEQD
-520 EDSIP
+520 GIP
-525 PESRTLRASLDM
+525 PGSRTLRASLDL
-537 RYAGQAYELNV
+537 RYAGQAYEINV
-548 PLSSLRPDASTLSR
+548 PLGSLRPDSDTL
-562 AMADFHHSHRTR
+562 AGAIADFHLVHKTR
-574 YGHSLGDDL
+574 YGHALGDDL

-598 KPLLGGAAAASGEAE
+598 KPLLGGDSARSGEAE
-613 PRSRRRVVSV
+613 PRSFRQVVSV
-623 RGEAEMT
+623 RGEASRV
-630 PIYHREDLEP
+630 PIYHRDDLAP
-640 GQRVATPSVI
+640 GQTVSTPSVI
-650 QQLDSTTY
+650 QQVDSTTY

-663 VRVHNTGAIVV
+663 ARVHGTGAIVV
-674 DLP
+674 DLS